1 MGADHKTPPLP
12 APTETDSTTGA
23 NEFDSRLT
31 QKTSYS
37 LPEDGTPITIAT
49 RRTRTDKDGYT
60 LGSNKS
66 QTSLLIEYFEG
77 GKGNEIETRRPSVRV
92 KVTPSSKIRGR
103 SSSDHIQ
110 ISERKGTRKSS
121 YTKRV
126 QLPLSNKA
134 DRLLEGDRDDQSVG
148 SSRSATEDS
157 NVTSR
162 GGGPIEVEIRPRRH
176 GSPLIPAAVRGPR
189 NPQINLSEISS
200 VPDNSFLDGKS
211 RFSDHKRSQSFAT
224 GDASVLGAATG
235 ALSSMSQNTA
245 KTPTRRR
252 SRSLSRERI
261 VVQKVVQKVRNEKS
275 EQRRRKHSSRSRSV
289 SSELMPE
296 TVKTSKR
303 HSGRQNHDDLLVSG
317 ADSSLLNSHL
327 GGRSGDGFSYRS
339 ATSKSSI
346 NNPKLLET
354 VEDAIRRLILPELTA
369 LKREQSK
376 NIHRH
381 RRGSITSGSG
391 LSKDSRD
398 AASGENKRENGSQA
412 DTSALNPV
420 IINDKDA
427 HMLKSTRGNFHD
439 EIHTGAADIHNIHV
453 AQSDTS
459 KEDAYFRDL
468 KDGHNA
474 TRREEPLNTVP
485 RNEIKKVT
493 QEPEDR
499 IVQDGLHES
508 HKTNRNKSYS
518 VFQPYQ
524 ESYEKDPKM
533 PIVNDLNVSEI
544 TRSSILSS
552 KSNSH
557 LAENRDVI
565 SPLRQVLR
573 GIASPSA
580 SSHQKL
586 QQGLETQ
593 HSNHSRGNLSQHSEQ
608 TETQFSSNLE
618 YEFDEHG
625 RKVSATSSFPGSVN
639 GGSQL
644 ELGQSERHKKSP
656 TPSQTNIGTNPTPIR
671 GRGIDSA
678 QEKKAQYFY
687 QNIQEVPP
695 PLRYIPY
702 AQERRGLSP
711 IPSVS
716 GWTDGDV
723 ENYRDSR
730 MTRSTGSYSSMG
742 RSAMHR
748 QSVISVNSHESNSPR
763 RKSRDATEL
772 LQGDL
777 SDSEVTQDL
786 QYWEEQ
792 HEENNRN
799 RNMSDEGFQV
809 THSNLQSHSLQNIME
824 NEPKNRGSNEKIT
837 QNNQIRLD
845 SIHKAAEVDSRVA
858 SLVNGSELTTT
869 SGNNLEYEHN
879 NLHPLTQSTLTNQRE
894 KDKTGGND
902 VHDEPKW
909 STENKTIS
917 KLDKTEA
924 EEDDERRNIIPE
936 HLNLRIQNQ
945 DENSCTSAS
954 DVSIRDEKSTK
965 NQALK
970 QIRSNPSID
979 HASSN
984 SIQQLSKQ
992 RDNEDTVW
1000 EAPKMTSSG
1009 VPNLNDP
1016 MPEIGFGDAE
1026 SDLLTNPSDIAY
1038 TEKRGQKPLE
1048 NYPQIFQGEN
1058 NDNME
1063 KLDPYQKE
1071 VSNNRAE
1078 DVVNIRKSDVTSH
1091 QIQGTDHEN
1100 EGIWQ
1105 RNSNERRRDTLITN
1119 PYENTS
1125 PVPAVDTL
1133 DHDLSDFQAIDESF
1147 LPSKLSF
1154 PARGIN
1160 SPRDE
1165 GYVSSVPNKISQ
1177 GMKTSESLSK
1187 ELVNSGEINRDPF
1200 YTHKLERHLSDL
1212 SNGMGSP
1219 MYDSATG
1226 NGIDRIESRDIVA
1239 LMDHLTVR
1247 DAQRSA
1253 RDTEILVT
1261 LVRAA
1266 AEMRNSFEDMKRLLA
1281 DTEDVIITEVQANTE
1296 KSVQKVINGPRPLPQ
1311 SGPKSLKQ
1319 ISRNDIFDDIPA
1331 KKRNVFRRA
1340 LKGLS
1345 MKSANDLGKIEEMLV
1360 QLLGEVE
1367 GLKVAQGLKPMGQ
1380 HTDPYDQPTRE
1391 GFRKEGNTFEPER
1404 NNATPNTNYANH
1416 SGTVPHEQLHKM
1428 SEHKFSDQR
1437 VSTVPERVESE
1448 AEAEGKLPSPHRPS
1462 TENRPQT
1469 PLQDATWRESVPLET
1484 PPSPAVAFAT
1494 QSPQNITAPSADK
1507 CKKHKSSGSSGWIPK
1522 MSRWSETTASSVFRG
1537 FRSSGRTSGRK
1548 GIEASPPSRS
1558 GSDLV
1563 DYDENDP
1570 YNADKILSRYPHDL
1584 NRHYDAIEPPMSL
1597 VPPEDPKFK
1606 AHRDS
1611 LNLQHPQPR
1620 QGPTDRYQTALESQA
1635 DNFGTMSR
1643 KSTEC
1648 NSPAGFRRTPV
1659 PQNNRHSG
1667 IRSPMSDSSIPKSSC
1682 CNQPPPRPP
1691 KEPFDLERPPKSRNK
1706 NRTPAQESVTN
1717 DPCDRPRSAARSL
1730 CAFQCIPT
1738 RRLTGPRTMSGP
1750 SSHYDTCSQS
1760 PGNETPR
1767 RNRNRDTFGSRMS
1780 YHNDECDAN

>member
-1 MGADHKTPPLP
+1 MGADHKNPPLP
-12 APTETDSTTGA
+12 APTETDSTTGV

-110 ISERKGTRKSS
+110 ISERKGT
-121 YTKRV
+121 
-126 QLPLSNKA
+126 P

-148 SSRSATEDS
+148 SSRSVTEES

-176 GSPLIPAAVRGPR
+176 GSPLIPAAVRGAK

-200 VPDNSFLDGKS
+200 VPENSFLDGKS

-224 GDASVLGAATG
+224 GDASVIGTATG
-235 ALSSMSQNTA
+235 ALSSMSQKTA

-296 TVKTSKR
+296 TDKPSKR

-398 AASGENKRENGSQA
+398 AASGENKRETGSQA
-412 DTSALNPV
+412 NISALNPSTT
-420 IINDKDA
+420 NDNDA
-427 HMLKSTRGNFHD
+427 QILKSTDFHD
-439 EIHTGAADIHNIHV
+439 QIHVTATDSHNINV
-453 AQSDTS
+453 AQSDTN
-459 KEDAYFRDL
+459 KKDAYFRGL
-468 KDGHNA
+468 KEGHDA
-474 TRREEPLNTVP
+474 TRREEPLTTMP
-485 RNEIKKVT
+485 RDEIKKVP
-493 QEPEDR
+493 QEQENC
-499 IVQDGLHES
+499 IGQDGSHES
-508 HKTNRNKSYS
+508 LKINRNNSYS

-524 ESYEKDPKM
+524 ELYENDPKM

-557 LAENRDVI
+557 LAGNRDVI

-593 HSNHSRGNLSQHSEQ
+593 HSNHSRGNLSQHSQQ
-608 TETQFSSNLE
+608 TETQVSFNLE
-618 YEFDEHG
+618 HEFDEHG
-625 RKVSATSSFPGSVN
+625 RKVPATSSFPGSAN

-644 ELGQSERHKKSP
+644 ELGQSERHKVSP
-656 TPSQTNIGTNPTPIR
+656 TPSQTNIGTNHSPIR
-671 GRGIDSA
+671 GRGTDSA

-799 RNMSDEGFQV
+799 RNMGDGDFHV
-809 THSNLQSHSLQNIME
+809 IHSNQQSHSLQNIME
-824 NEPKNRGSNEKIT
+824 NEPKNRGSNEQIT
-837 QNNQIRLD
+837 QSNQIRLD
-845 SIHKAAEVDSRVA
+845 SIHKAAEIDSRVA

-869 SGNNLEYEHN
+869 SGNNLDYEHN
-879 NLHPLTQSTLTNQRE
+879 NLNPLNQSAPTNQGE
-894 KDKTGGND
+894 KDHTGRND
-902 VHDEPKW
+902 VHDELKW
-909 STENKTIS
+909 TTEKNSTS

-924 EEDDERRNIIPE
+924 DEDEIRCNTIPE
-936 HLNLRIQNQ
+936 HHNLRVRNQ

-954 DVSIRDEKSTK
+954 DVSSRDEKSAK
-965 NQALK
+965 NQVHET
-970 QIRSNPSID
+970 ISSNPSIKN
-979 HASSN
+979 ASN
-984 SIQQLSKQ
+984 TSIQKISRQGDS
-992 RDNEDTVW
+992 EDTMW

-1009 VPNLNDP
+1009 VPDLNDP

-1038 TEKRGQKPLE
+1038 TEKERQKPLK
-1048 NYPQIFQGEN
+1048 NYPQNFQGEN
-1058 NDNME
+1058 DDNME
-1063 KLDPYQKE
+1063 KLDSYQKE
-1071 VSNNRAE
+1071 VSSNRAE
-1078 DVVNIRKSDVTSH
+1078 DVVNIRKSDIPSH
-1091 QIQGTDHEN
+1091 QNQGTDHEN

-1125 PVPAVDTL
+1125 PLPAVDAL

-1177 GMKTSESLSK
+1177 GMKTSDSLSK

-1200 YTHKLERHLSDL
+1200 YTQKLERHLSDL

-1311 SGPKSLKQ
+1311 SGPRSFKQ

-1380 HTDPYDQPTRE
+1380 YTDPYDQPTRE
-1391 GFRKEGNTFEPER
+1391 GFKKEGNRFEPER
-1404 NNATPNTNYANH
+1404 NNATPSTNYANH
-1416 SGTVPHEQLHKM
+1416 SGPVPHEQLHKM

-1448 AEAEGKLPSPHRPS
+1448 AEAEGKLSSPHRPS
-1462 TENRPQT
+1462 SENRPQT
-1469 PLQDATWRESVPLET
+1469 PLQDPTWRESVPIET
-1484 PPSPAVAFAT
+1484 PPSPPVAIAT
-1494 QSPQNITAPSADK
+1494 QSPRNITATSADK

-1537 FRSSGRTSGRK
+1537 FRSSGRTSARK

-1659 PQNNRHSG
+1659 QQNHRHSG
-1667 IRSPMSDSSIPKSSC
+1667 IRSPMSDASIPKSSC

-1691 KEPFDLERPPKSRNK
+1691 KEPFDLERPPKSRNN
-1706 NRTPAQESVTN
+1706 NRTPAQESVTH

-1767 RNRNRDTFGSRMS
+1767 RNRNRETFGSRMS